1 MVNDKGAAGTF
12 NAPDALFARDFNE
25 ALVHQIVVAFQ
36 ANARLGTRAQRIAA
50 RSTTPPRSLG
60 GRKAP
65 AGPAPA

>member
-36 ANARLGTRAQRIAA
+36 ATRALARARRRIAA
-50 RSTTPPRSLG
+50 RSTTPPRSHG
-60 GRKAP
+60 GRKAR
-65 AGPAPA
+65 AAHAPA